1 MFDTVL
7 AQLATIA
14 TLVER
19 GVQFVKTV
27 IRYNAWAEK
36 YQQYID
42 IGLTTAFNIGFCFSW
57 HVDLFSVAG
66 INLPYAWAGP
76 ALTGVI
82 ASLGS
87 NLLHEF
93 VELLKGWRAGVPLL
107 KAARK

>member
-1 MFDTVL
+1 MFETVL
-7 AQLATIA
+7 AQLAAIA

-27 IRYNAWAEK
+27 IKYNVLAEK
-36 YQQYID
+36 YQQFID
-42 IGLTTAFNIGFCFSW
+42 IGLTAAFNMGLCFSW

-66 INLPYAWAGP
+66 INFPHAWVGP

-93 VELLKGWRAGVPLL
+93 VELLKGWRAGIPAL
-107 KAARK
+107 KANK